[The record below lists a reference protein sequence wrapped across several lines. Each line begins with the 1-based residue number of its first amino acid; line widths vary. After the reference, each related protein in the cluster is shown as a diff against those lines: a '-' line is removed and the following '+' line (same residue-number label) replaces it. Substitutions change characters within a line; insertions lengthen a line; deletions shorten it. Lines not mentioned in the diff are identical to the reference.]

1 MNDEMT
7 CGKGLAENA
16 ALPAKLGA
24 LMAQMAEVLEIHM
37 KALDLTDNNA
47 RQELAAYRQL
57 AKEQR
62 SIAAQLQAT
71 ALKMSACRNLPMAR
85 HDMKAMVGREPIGAF
100 KNFVALEQELATLLQ
115 SRLDADRQMLAMMA
129 DARSSG

>member
-1 MNDEMT
+1 MNETT
-7 CGKGLAENA
+7 CGQGLAGNA

-37 KALDLTDNNA
+37 KALDLTDDNA
-47 RQELAAYRQL
+47 RKEHAAYRQL

-71 ALKMSACRNLPMAR
+71 ALKMTACRNLPMAR
-85 HDMKAMVGREPIGAF
+85 HDAKAMVGKEPVGAF
-100 KNFVALEQELATLLQ
+100 KTFVGLEQELATLLQ
-115 SRLDADRQMLAMMA
+115 DRLEQDREMLAMMVA
-129 DARSSG
+129 ARSSG